1 MMTKTQDF
9 LEKIFLPPIISE
21 EFNVDRYIRDLE
33 EGKFD
38 DEFNLGILE
47 QDSGKWLLKDFEK
60 SPNVVYIGAMGSGK
74 SESAKFTLITWMLA
88 NSHKTQLF
96 IVDTLKDAGDYKD
109 LFEKDNNGKNIYPQV
124 FEVLN
129 STEKVQRLL
138 DLIWDEYEDRTKL
151 FKTINANKLSEF
163 EKKTGRTINR
173 CIVLFEEF
181 HNIFQVLDFK
191 QNYKNDNTPANKLWK
206 LLKVGR
212 SAGIWF
218 IGCSQKGTSSDIAPE
233 VIQNFL
239 NKQIFKVSPTESSY
253 LVGSSEASRILDTEK
268 GRCLSEHG
276 FIQFP
281 YIKNE
286 KDIRRLLKTFVRPL
300 KGEFAFLNPKII
312 EDVINGNSLIDFYR
326 NKKLDELMRSIESFD
341 AKTVVTVLHQRLDH
355 EVEELELANS
365 LGVSHIVTMS
375 KDVKIAVMTRA
386 ATGQNKIGA
395 KHVLNLIKAMNNYEC
410 NRGIIYTSAGSIV
423 KGLYDLAKENHIEI
437 VDHEDMINM
446 AIRMERDGENMKFDP
461 TRLADDSKE
470 SGEYQ
475 RKNNIGEEFDAED
488 YQTFDQKF
496 EKDDED
502 KSMMEI
508 VDDQVSKKAETKDQ
522 PQKPTQPI
530 KELKIED
537 VFDLPEEPN
546 SEAEENQETD
556 NTEESQNE
564 TADDVVENVS
574 DDSTADTEDF
584 TSFEN
589 EEVLSSEENVEAET
603 TLDTEP
609 KEVLEADSGVSQ
621 AEDEPQTTP
630 VVEEAPV
637 DKKIVIKDE
646 IQNAKK
652 DIENFLTQKVTL
664 SKSVKRVKVTKV
676 FTLKSDA
683 TPFLMLHVLRNEG
696 GDIYRMLFLVIDNL
710 NVKHQYFLDRK
721 VMSQFSHKE
730 KLMLGVESIDDW
742 NSQREV
748 LDPDIFDAEV
758 MAFLENFQPCQFPVH
773 SICWK
778 KDIDVV
784 KRFLKPCPYMIDNPQ
799 SVEDIVFA
807 NYGLENNSRQDLI
820 NHYSLKPPKNVTI
833 FTPIEIDLKIWEQ
846 IN

>member
-1 MMTKTQDF
+1 MITTKTQDF
-9 LEKIFLPPIISE
+9 LEKIFLPPMISE
-21 EFNVDRYIRDLE
+21 EFNVDRYIKDLE
-33 EGKFD
+33 EGKFN

-74 SESAKFTLITWMLA
+74 SESAKFTLVTWMLA
-88 NSHKTQLF
+88 NSQKTQLF

-109 LFEKDNNGKNIYPQV
+109 LFEKDNSGRNLYPQV

-129 STEKVQRLL
+129 STEKVMRLL
-138 DLIWDEYEDRTKL
+138 DLIWDEYDDRMKL

-191 QNYKNDNTPANKLWK
+191 QNYKTDNTPANKLWK

-286 KDIRRLLKTFVRPL
+286 KDIRRLLKLFVKPL
-300 KGEFAFLNPKII
+300 KGEFAFLSPKII

-326 NKKLDELMRSIESFD
+326 NKKLDELMRSVESFD

-365 LGVSHIVTMS
+365 LGVSHLVTMS
-375 KDVKIAVMTRA
+375 KDIKVAVMTRA
-386 ATGQNKIGA
+386 TAGQNKIGA

-410 NRGIIYTSAGSIV
+410 NRGIIYTSSSSIV
-423 KGLYDLAKENHIEI
+423 KSLYDLAKENNIEI
-437 VDHEDMINM
+437 VDHEDMINL
-446 AIRMERDGENMKFDP
+446 AIRMERDGKNINFDP

-470 SGEYQ
+470 NGEYQ
-475 RKNNIGEEFDAED
+475 RKNNIGEEFDTGD

-496 EKDDED
+496 DKEDED
-502 KSMMEI
+502 KSILEI
-508 VDDQVSKKAETKDQ
+508 VDDQVKKTAEK
-522 PQKPTQPI
+522 TQPPV
-530 KELKIED
+530 KDLKIED
-537 VFDLPEEPN
+537 VFELPVEEK
-546 SEAEENQETD
+546 ETPESD
-556 NTEESQNE
+556 NNEDSESQNE
-564 TADDVVENVS
+564 TENNIDEDLVENAN
-574 DDSTADTEDF
+574 DDSLNEEPVTEDQEAPSSEDPLD
-584 TSFEN
+584 SFEIDTSPEDKILAKETQQ
-589 EEVLSSEENVEAET
+589 EEPPQVEA
-603 TLDTEP
+603 P
-609 KEVLEADSGVSQ
+609 
-621 AEDEPQTTP
+621 
-630 VVEEAPV
+630 PV
-637 DKKIVIKDE
+637 DKKAVIKDE
-646 IQNAKK
+646 ILNAKK

-664 SKSVKRVKVTKV
+664 SKSVKRVKVSKV

-683 TPFLMLHVLRNEG
+683 TPFLIFHVLRNDG
-696 GDIYRMLFLVIDNL
+696 GDIYRMLFLVIDNM
-710 NVKHQYFLDRK
+710 NVKHQFFLDRK

-748 LDPDIFDAEV
+748 LEPDLFDQEV
-758 MAFLENFQPCQFPVH
+758 ASFLDNFQPCQFPVH
-773 SICWK
+773 SICWN
-778 KDIDVV
+778 KDIDLV

-799 SVEDIVFA
+799 SIEAIVFA

-820 NHYSLKPPKNVTI
+820 NHYSIKPPKNVTI